1 MTKAAKLAQAAT
13 AAAEVRAHQTNPNV
27 VALNVERIRTWVNV
41 FFWVGITLG
50 LTFTMANVQ
59 SFAAGGVAKY
69 SVQWC
74 IAWLLDPMV
83 SLPLL
88 GVLIGEQV
96 LTRYN
101 VKSGT
106 WVHIVKWV
114 TLSCTYAMNTWQAW
128 VAMDP
133 AKILLHSVPPLVVVC
148 AAEGLT
154 DLRHRITQAVTKAV
168 EAAHRTAGG
177 TTLDGPQDQSL
188 ETEATVPGPV
198 PNGPQD
204 RSPVVLDAVPGPT
217 ENGPQDHS
225 EAVPGPVP
233 ATIQDRPQDHKE
245 PVPAD
250 SQDRSAKRS
259 QDRRKA
265 TPKAS
270 AKGRVTQAEWEKR
283 VRKAIADHPG
293 IDLNPSP
300 IAAVLGLDQ
309 KTRASG
315 GFKRAVTAVRE
326 ETDGADHR
334 LRAVNE

>member
-1 MTKAAKLAQAAT
+1 MKAAKLVESARE
-13 AAAEVRAHQTNPNV
+13 AAEVRTHQTDPNV

-59 SFAAGGVAKY
+59 GFAAGGVPKF
-69 SVQWC
+69 SIQWW

-101 VKSGT
+101 VKSGA
-106 WVHIVKWV
+106 WVHVVKWV
-114 TLSCTYAMNTWQAW
+114 TLACTYAMNTWQAW
-128 VAMDP
+128 EAQDP

-154 DLRHRITQAVTKAV
+154 DLRHRITEAVTKAV
-168 EAAHRTAGG
+168 EGAAAGR
-177 TTLDGPQDQSL
+177 PQDQ
-188 ETEATVPGPV
+188 TPTVPE
-198 PNGPQD
+198 
-204 RSPVVLDAVPGPT
+204 AVPGPT
-217 ENGPQDHS
+217 QGRSQDRSADGPQDHG

-233 ATIQDRPQDHKE
+233 N
-245 PVPAD
+245 PV
-250 SQDRSAKRS
+250 QDRSQDHAQDRSPKRS
-259 QDRRKA
+259 QARRKA
-265 TPKAS
+265 AAKA
-270 AKGRVTQAEWEKR
+270 APKGRVTQAEWEER
-283 VRKAIADHPG
+283 VRQAVADHPG

-300 IAAVLGLDQ
+300 IAAVLNLDP

-315 GFKRAVTAVRE
+315 GFKRAVTTVRE
-326 ETDGADHR
+326 ETDAADHR